1 MKRIQGRTPMNM
13 KKPVFTA
20 FLVLLLA
27 MPLMAQAQPEEQE
40 EGTFRI
46 GISKIVAHPALD
58 AIEQGMKDY
67 LAEQGFTIT
76 YDSQNAN
83 GDISAATSIAQ
94 KFKSDRVDLAVGITT
109 PSAQALA
116 NVFTETPVIFGGVTD
131 PLEAGLVPSYAP
143 NDGNVGG
150 ASDKN
155 PVYDQVKTFA
165 EITGIDSIGIIYT
178 SGEAN
183 GVQLMN
189 MVQDAAEKLGLAFH
203 ASGISNS
210 SEVKSAALA
219 LAPRVDGF
227 YVGTDNTVVSAITG
241 ISDVASQYEIPFFTA
256 DPTSAEGLDY
266 FMVWGFDYYVHGR
279 KTGEA
284 VAQVLSGRKSA
295 GEVGTLFSTEPGE
308 FELWFNLDVAEKL
321 GIDIPQE
328 YLDSALVLYRER

>member
-1 MKRIQGRTPMNM
+1 MNITRILRAAILIT
-13 KKPVFTA
+13 
-20 FLVLLLA
+20 LLT
-27 MPLMAQAQPEEQE
+27 MPLAAQAQMEVPD
-40 EGTFRI
+40 EGAFRI

-67 LAEQGFTIT
+67 LAEQGFKIT
-76 YDSQNAN
+76 YDVQNAN
-83 GDISAATSIAQ
+83 GDISAAMSIAQ
-94 KFKSDRVDLAVGITT
+94 KFKSDKVDLAVGIAT
-109 PSAQALA
+109 PTAQALA
-116 NVFTETPVIFGGVTD
+116 NVFDETPVIFGGVTD
-131 PLEAGLVPSYAP
+131 PLEAGLVPSYEP
-143 NDGNVGG
+143 NGGNVGG

-155 PVYDQVKTFA
+155 PVYEQVKTFA

-183 GVQLMN
+183 GVQLKD
-189 MVQDAAEKLGLAFH
+189 MVQDAAEQLGLTFY

-219 LAPRVDGF
+219 LAPRVEGF

-241 ISDVASQYEIPFFTA
+241 ISDVASQYDIPFFTA

-284 VAQVLSGRKSA
+284 VAEVLSGRKTA
-295 GEVGTLFSTEPGE
+295 GEVGTLFSTEPAE
-308 FELWFNLDVAEKL
+308 FELWFNLDVADKL
-321 GIDIPQE
+321 GIDIPQS
-328 YLDSALVLYRER
+328 YQDSALVLYSK